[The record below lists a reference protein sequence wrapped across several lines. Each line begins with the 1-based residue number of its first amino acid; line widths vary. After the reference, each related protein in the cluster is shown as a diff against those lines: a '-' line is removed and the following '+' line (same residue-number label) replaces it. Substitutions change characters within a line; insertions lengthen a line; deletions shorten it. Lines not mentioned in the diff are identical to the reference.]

1 MNKRKFKAK
10 KTTYGLDDFGVASGT
25 FKVERTV
32 EGKIYKEHYKW
43 IDSNNS
49 KGGLKEVPTGYVID
63 DNSCWN
69 KIDSKSFNEL
79 FEEIK

>member
-1 MNKRKFKAK
+1 MKKRKFKAK

-25 FKVERTV
+25 FKVEQTIKD
-32 EGKIYKEHYKW
+32 KIYEEHYKFV
-43 IDSNNS
+43 D
-49 KGGLKEVPTGYVID
+49 GPYGKEVPSGFVID

-69 KIDSKSFNEL
+69 EIGSKSFNEL